1 MKFIALF
8 TVVVLLMGAVVV
20 SAQETKPNFSG
31 EWVLNAEKSNQ
42 GGEQGGER
50 GGRRGGT
57 MVSKMNIEQK
67 DNQLVVESIRKNRDG
82 EEFSTK
88 AIYTLDGKKCKNDT
102 NFGTRESTANW
113 SKDGKMLTIE
123 STMNMSRG
131 DREITMKST
140 EKWSLDKNVL
150 TIEMTRSSPRGERT
164 SKAVYDKV
172 EKKK

>member
-1 MKFIALF
+1 MRLIALF
-8 TVVVLLMGAVVV
+8 TVAVLLLGAIVV

-31 EWVLNAEKSNQ
+31 DWVLNADKSTQ
-42 GGEQGGER
+42 PEGP
-50 GGRRGGT
+50 GGRRGG
-57 MVSKMNIEQK
+57 MMASKMTIEQK
-67 DNQLVVESIRKNRDG
+67 DNQLIIESVRKNRDG
-82 EEFSTK
+82 EDVSTK
-88 AIYTLDGKKCKNDT
+88 ATYTLDGKKCKNDT

-131 DREITMKST
+131 DREFTMEST

-150 TIEMTRSSPRGERT
+150 TIETTSSSPRGERT
-164 SKAVYDKV
+164 SKAVYHKV